1 MATISG
7 PRPQSPSTRHTGSLM
22 VSLKQRIWSERT
34 VWQLEQG
41 GIHPLLARLYAAR
54 GIQTPAQI
62 STRMEDLI
70 PPQAL
75 KGLTKAAS
83 LLADAIE
90 SGQRICIVAD
100 YDADGATACA
110 VAMRGLGL
118 LGARPDRLS
127 YFVPDRFKLGY
138 GLTPAIVDLVARDP
152 TGKPD
157 LLVTVDNGIASI
169 DGVAHARSSGMQVV
183 ITDHH
188 LPSATLPAA
197 DAIVNPNQPGCDFS
211 SKHLAGVGVML
222 YTLMGVR
229 QVLRQRGWPAA
240 EQANLGTLLDLVAL
254 GTIAD
259 VVVLDANNR
268 ILVAN
273 GLTRIRQRRC
283 HPGILALYAVA
294 GKQPDRAQAS
304 DLGFLLGPR
313 LNAAGRMDDMR
324 VGIRCLLTDDMGE
337 ALKLAQELDRLNTA
351 RRAVEAQMKSDAATI
366 LNQLD
371 VHATAGISLYD
382 PRWHSG
388 VVGILAGR
396 IKEQTHRPTIVFAG
410 DGSGQIKGSG
420 RSIPGLHLRDALDHL
435 TKRYPD
441 LILKFGGHA
450 MAAGLTIRE
459 ADFVLF
465 QKVFD
470 ALVDQLLPQEARQ
483 QAIATDGALGE
494 GDLNLN
500 SARLL
505 AEGIWG
511 QGFPVPVFANKF
523 QIVDSRLLQDKHL
536 KLTVASGQ
544 QRMDAIRFND
554 TTLPT
559 PDDTLAYVLDINQ
572 YNGIER
578 PQLRIEA
585 IVQT

>member
-1 MATISG
+1 
-7 PRPQSPSTRHTGSLM
+7 M
-22 VSLKQRIWSERT
+22 VSLKQRAWSERT
-34 VWQLEQG
+34 AWQLEQG
-41 GIHPLLARLYAAR
+41 GIPPLLARLYAAR
-54 GIQTPAQI
+54 GIQTPNQI

-70 PPQAL
+70 PPGSL
-75 KGLTKAAS
+75 KGLSEAS
-83 LLADAIE
+83 FLLADAIIDDK
-90 SGQRICIVAD
+90 RICVVAD

-110 VAMRGLGL
+110 VAMRGQRL
-118 LGARPDRLS
+118 LGARPERLT

-138 GLTPAIVDLVARDP
+138 GLTPAIVDLVVQDP
-152 TGKPD
+152 AGKPD

-169 DGVAHARSSGMQVV
+169 DGVAHAKSLGIQVV

-188 LPSATLPAA
+188 LPGDALPAA
-197 DAIVNPNQPGCDFS
+197 DAIVNPNQPGCDFP
-211 SKHLAGVGVML
+211 SKNLAGVGVML
-222 YTLMGVR
+222 YTLMGIR
-229 QVLRQRGWPAA
+229 QTLRQRAWPAA
-240 EQANLGTLLDLVAL
+240 EQANLGSLLDIVAL

-259 VVVLDANNR
+259 VVPLDANNR

-273 GLTRIRQRRC
+273 GLARIRQRRC

-324 VGIRCLLTDDMGE
+324 IGIRCLLADDMGE

-351 RRAVEAQMKSDAATI
+351 RRAVEQNMKSDAASI

-371 VHATAGISLYD
+371 IHATAGISLYD
-382 PRWHSG
+382 PNWHGG

-396 IKEQTHRPTIVFAG
+396 IKEQMHRPTIVFAG

-435 TKRYPD
+435 TKLYPD

-459 ADFVLF
+459 NDFALF
-465 QKVFD
+465 QRAFD
-470 ALVDQLLPQEARQ
+470 ELVDQLLPLEARQ
-483 QAIATDGALGE
+483 HVLATDGSLGE
-494 GDLNLN
+494 GDLTLN

-505 AEGIWG
+505 SDAIWG
-511 QGFPVPVFANKF
+511 QGFPAPVFANKF
-523 QIVDSRLLQDKHL
+523 QLVDSRLLQDKHL

-544 QRMDAIRFND
+544 QRLDAIRFND
-554 TTLPT
+554 TTQPT
-559 PDDTLAYVLDINQ
+559 SDDTLAYVLDINH
-572 YNGIER
+572 YNGVER

-585 IVQT
+585 IVSV

>member
-1 MATISG
+1 
-7 PRPQSPSTRHTGSLM
+7 M
-22 VSLKQRIWSERT
+22 VSLKQRAWSERT
-34 VWQLEQG
+34 AWQLEQSG
-41 GIHPLLARLYAAR
+41 LHPLLARLYAAR
-54 GIQTPAQI
+54 GIQNATQI

-70 PPQAL
+70 PPAAL
-75 KGLTKAAS
+75 KGLGDAS
-83 LLADAIE
+83 AQLADAIMQ
-90 SGQRICIVAD
+90 GQRICVVAD

-110 VAMRGLGL
+110 VAVRGLRL
-118 LGARPDRLS
+118 LGARPDRVS

-138 GLTPAIVDLVARDP
+138 GLTPAIVDLVVQSAE
-152 TGKPD
+152 GKPD

-169 DGVAHARSSGMQVV
+169 DGVAYANAQGLQVIV
-183 ITDHH
+183 TDHH
-188 LPSATLPAA
+188 LPGATLPAA
-197 DAIVNPNQPGCDFS
+197 AAIVNPNQPGCDFP
-211 SKHLAGVGVML
+211 SKNLAGVGVML
-222 YTLMGVR
+222 YTLMGLR
-229 QVLRQRGWPAA
+229 QALRQRGWPAA
-240 EQANLGTLLDLVAL
+240 EQANLGTLLDIVAL

-259 VVVLDANNR
+259 VVPLDANNR

-273 GLTRIRQRRC
+273 GLARIRSRRC
-283 HPGILALYAVA
+283 CAGILALYAVA
-294 GKQPDRAQAS
+294 GKQPDRAQSS

-324 VGIRCLLTDDMGE
+324 IGIRCLLADDMGE

-351 RRAVEAQMKSDAATI
+351 RRAVEDQMKSDAASI

-371 VHATAGISLYD
+371 IHATAGISLYD
-382 PRWHSG
+382 PNWHGG

-396 IKEQTHRPTIVFAG
+396 IKEQMHRPTIVFAG

-435 TKRYPD
+435 TKLYPE

-459 ADFVLF
+459 SDFPLF
-465 QKVFD
+465 QQAFD
-470 ALVDQLLPQEARQ
+470 ELVDQLLPMEARQ
-483 QAIATDGALGE
+483 QSLAIDGALGE

-511 QGFPVPVFANKF
+511 QGFPAPVFANKF
-523 QIVDSRLLQDKHL
+523 QILESRLLQDKHL
-536 KLTVASGQ
+536 KLTVGCGM
-544 QRMDAIRFND
+544 QRIDAIRFND
-554 TTLPT
+554 TTVPT
-559 PDDTLAYVLDINQ
+559 QNDTLAYVLDINH
-572 YNGIER
+572 YNGVER

-585 IVQT
+585 IVSA

>member
-1 MATISG
+1 
-7 PRPQSPSTRHTGSLM
+7 M
-22 VSLKQRIWSERT
+22 VSLKQRAWSERT
-34 VWQLEQG
+34 AWQLEQG
-41 GIHPLLARLYAAR
+41 GIPPLLARLYAAR
-54 GIQTPAQI
+54 GIQTPNQI

-70 PPQAL
+70 PPGAL
-75 KGLTKAAS
+75 KGLSEASS
-83 LLADAIE
+83 LLADAIIDDK
-90 SGQRICIVAD
+90 RICVVAD
-100 YDADGATACA
+100 YDADGATACT
-110 VAMRGLGL
+110 VAMRGLRL
-118 LGARPDRLS
+118 LGARPERLT

-138 GLTPAIVDLVARDP
+138 GLTPAIVDLVVQDP
-152 TGKPD
+152 AGKPD

-169 DGVAHARSSGMQVV
+169 DGVAHAKSLGIQVV

-188 LPSATLPAA
+188 LPGDALPAA
-197 DAIVNPNQPGCDFS
+197 DAIVNPNQPGCDFP
-211 SKHLAGVGVML
+211 SKNLAGVGVML
-222 YTLMGVR
+222 YTLMGIR
-229 QVLRQRGWPAA
+229 QTLRQRAWPAA
-240 EQANLGTLLDLVAL
+240 EQANLGSLLDIVAL

-259 VVVLDANNR
+259 VVPLDTNNR

-273 GLTRIRQRRC
+273 GLVRIRQRRC
-283 HPGILALYAVA
+283 HPGILALYAVT

-324 VGIRCLLTDDMGE
+324 IGIRCLLADDMGE

-351 RRAVEAQMKSDAATI
+351 RRAVEQNMKSDAASI

-371 VHATAGISLYD
+371 IHATAGISLYD
-382 PRWHSG
+382 PNWHGG

-396 IKEQTHRPTIVFAG
+396 IKEQMHRPTIVFAG

-435 TKRYPD
+435 TKLYPD

-459 ADFVLF
+459 NDFALF
-465 QKVFD
+465 QRAFD
-470 ALVDQLLPQEARQ
+470 ELVDQLLPLEARQ
-483 QAIATDGALGE
+483 HVLATDGSLGE
-494 GDLNLN
+494 GDLTLN

-505 AEGIWG
+505 SDAIWG
-511 QGFPVPVFANKF
+511 QGFPAPVFANKF

-544 QRMDAIRFND
+544 QRLDAIRFND
-554 TTLPT
+554 TTQPT
-559 PDDTLAYVLDINQ
+559 SDDTLAYVLDINH
-572 YNGIER
+572 YNGVER

-585 IVQT
+585 IVSV